1 MSPQKTAAAIKA
13 VLLNNIVF
21 RSDFMKLLIIDS
33 DKKTAQ
39 LTSDCL
45 MAYRYSC
52 DIVSD
57 DSLGFDMLMKNDEYV
72 GVILESKLA
81 IRDGYYLCSQI
92 RQKKKLPVIF
102 ISSQTDEAD
111 IIRAF
116 SVGADDYI
124 TKPYSISEMV
134 ARVNGHIT
142 RYLSITESVQKKNQ
156 ILIKNRG
163 LKIDKNSHRVYINN
177 QEIPMPVKEY
187 ELLLFLAENPNIV
200 FSKEHLFD
208 RVWGMDAIGDSSTV
222 TVHIQRI
229 REKINGI
236 DGNTYIET
244 VWGAGYRMSTE

>member
-1 MSPQKTAAAIKA
+1 
-13 VLLNNIVF
+13 
-21 RSDFMKLLIIDS
+21 MKLLIIDP
-33 DKKTAQ
+33 DKETAQ
-39 LTSDCL
+39 LTCDCL
-45 MAYRYSC
+45 MSYKYIC
-52 DIVSD
+52 DITD
-57 DSLGFDMLMKNDEYV
+57 DDAAGLDMLMNSNEYA
-72 GVILESKLA
+72 GVILEAKLP
-81 IRDGYYLCSQI
+81 IRDGYYLCSKI

-102 ISSQTDEAD
+102 ISSQNSESD

-134 ARVNGHIT
+134 ARVNGHIM
-142 RYLSITESVQKKNQ
+142 RYLSLTESVQEKNQ
-156 ILIKNRG
+156 IIIKNRG
-163 LKIDKNSHRVYINN
+163 LKINKDSHRVYIGSK
-177 QEIPMPVKEY
+177 EIPMPVKEY

-200 FSKEHLFD
+200 FNKEHLFD

-229 REKINGI
+229 REKIEGI

>member
-1 MSPQKTAAAIKA
+1 
-13 VLLNNIVF
+13 
-21 RSDFMKLLIIDS
+21 MKLLIIDS
-33 DKKTAQ
+33 DTETAQ
-39 LTSDCL
+39 LTRDCL
-45 MAYRYSC
+45 MSYRYTC

-57 DSLGFDMLMKNDEYV
+57 DSVGLDMLMKNDEYV

-142 RYLSITESVQKKNQ
+142 RYLSLIESVQKKNQ
-156 ILIKNRG
+156 IIIKNRG
-163 LKIDKNSHRVYINN
+163 LKIDKDSHRVYINDK
-177 QEIPMPVKEY
+177 EISMPVKEY
-187 ELLLFLAENPNIV
+187 ELLLFLSENPNIV

-229 REKINGI
+229 REKIEGL

-244 VWGAGYRMSTE
+244 VWGAGYRMSAE